1 MSDPAGMSLSQSVT
15 LAIRLAIIRQ
25 DEPMS
30 EIAYRAGM
38 KPGRFYKRMRECGS
52 WSMGELDALANIL
65 FDGGIL
71 ELLHA
76 AEYEQQQAEVTI

>member
-38 KPGRFYKRMRECGS
+38 KPGHFYNRMRECGS
-52 WSMGELDALANIL
+52 WSMGELDAIANIL

>member
-1 MSDPAGMSLSQSVT
+1 
-15 LAIRLAIIRQ
+15 
-25 DEPMS
+25 MS

-38 KPGRFYKRMRECGS
+38 KPSRFYKRMRECGS
-52 WSMGELDALANIL
+52 WSMGELYAVANIL
-65 FDGGIL
+65 FDGGIA

>member
-30 EIAYRAGM
+30 EIAYRSGM
-38 KPGRFYKRMRECGS
+38 KPSHFYKRMRECGS
-52 WSMGELDALANIL
+52 WSMSELYVIANIL
-65 FDGGIL
+65 FDGGIP